1 MKTISLTEQ
10 SMAATKVPALYISQK
25 PIVMLQKYKD
35 DLAESEIK
43 LERFIDHK
51 ITTNRFMVQRD

>member
-1 MKTISLTEQ
+1 
-10 SMAATKVPALYISQK
+10 MAATKVPALYISQK